1 MASVACPGSRMS
13 NTFALPPL
21 LRDQPLPAPVDE
33 RAPASHAVRDPVTVG
48 KADGLQLDIIRTRA
62 GFDSLESEWNAL
74 FAAAGRSEHMFLT
87 FNWLWHWANHYLPA
101 SAELAIVTGR
111 RNGRLVLIWPLLIER
126 TAGLRQLAFMG
137 APVSQYGDVLIADMA
152 DKTSALEHSWSFMLQ
167 MARPDL
173 VRFTK
178 VRSDATIAP
187 LLAGKG
193 FRTTST
199 EEAPAATLSAAPT
212 YADFEQRFSPKLR
225 KNRRRQLRRLEER
238 GPVEI
243 KVLAGTAE
251 AAGAARATM
260 TLKRAWLNSRGL
272 VSKAFAD
279 VRIDAFFADA
289 VSSTTRPCGVEIS
302 QLSSNGECADVS
314 ISVTCKGRRAIHI
327 LAYALKF
334 EKVGAGNHHL
344 EVALQKAYADGIE
357 IYDFLAP
364 RHEYKME
371 WADTVVAVS
380 DHALALSPLGKLYA
394 DIYLARVREGIKRVL
409 KTLPRGVTR
418 FIAGAHRS
426 THGVF

>member
-1 MASVACPGSRMS
+1 MS
-13 NTFALPPL
+13 DSFALPHAQ
-21 LRDQPLPAPVDE
+21 RDQPLPAPIAETAVILRTVDA
-33 RAPASHAVRDPVTVG
+33 RSVRSASSVDKYPAVD
-48 KADGLQLDIIRTRA
+48 LDIVRTRA
-62 GFDSLESEWNAL
+62 GFDALEADWNAL
-74 FAAAGRSEHMFLT
+74 FASAGRSEHMFLT

-101 SAELAIVTGR
+101 SAELAIVIGR
-111 RNGRLVLIWPLLIER
+111 RNGQLVLIWPLLIER
-126 TAGLRQLAFMG
+126 TAGLRQLAFIG
-137 APVSQYGDVLIADMA
+137 APVSQYGDALIADIPDRA
-152 DKTSALEHSWSFMLQ
+152 AVLDISWSYVL
-167 MARPDL
+167 AASKPDL
-173 VRFTK
+173 VRLAK
-178 VRSDATIAP
+178 VRADATIAP
-187 LLAGKG
+187 LLKAKG
-193 FRTTST
+193 FTITSS

-238 GPVEI
+238 GPIEI
-243 KVLAGTAE
+243 QVLAGTQAAAD
-251 AAGAARATM
+251 AAGATM
-260 TLKRAWLNSRGL
+260 TLKRAWLNSRGF

-279 VRIDAFFADA
+279 VRIDAFFGDA
-289 VSSTTRPCGVEIS
+289 VSSTTRPCGVAIS
-302 QLSSNGECADVS
+302 RLSSNGECADVS

-344 EVALQKAYADGIE
+344 EMALQSAHADSIE

-371 WADTVVAVS
+371 WADTVVSVS

-394 DIYLARVREGIKRVL
+394 DVYLALIREGIKRAI
-409 KTLPRGVTR
+409 KRMPRGLTR